1 MKVRLYVAGFA
12 IALSSDEIVKIEKR
26 YIGRNKHHRSFKIT
40 GKILN
45 GMTEKEIEESDTVIM
60 ASKIKNNEV
69 MNELTKEILKESFSD
84 FEIMSIEKNMEEKI
98 YEHNRYNIKQII
110 EWSKSN
116 ISKCYQKIIIET
128 IAEEEAPLL
137 LTIPLV
143 FVKKLNFFV
152 SVEEGI
158 GKFELTLYQKLDFDK
173 NIEAA
178 YIAEE

>member
-1 MKVRLYVAGFA
+1 
-12 IALSSDEIVKIEKR
+12 
-26 YIGRNKHHRSFKIT
+26 
-40 GKILN
+40 
-45 GMTEKEIEESDTVIM
+45 
-60 ASKIKNNEV
+60 
-69 MNELTKEILKESFSD
+69 
-84 FEIMSIEKNMEEKI
+84 MSIEKNMEEKI

>member
-1 MKVRLYVAGFA
+1 
-12 IALSSDEIVKIEKR
+12 
-26 YIGRNKHHRSFKIT
+26 
-40 GKILN
+40 
-45 GMTEKEIEESDTVIM
+45 
-60 ASKIKNNEV
+60 